1 MLCCLLYTSGL
12 DMPETFEEFKEVMRA
27 FTEDDPDG
35 NGADDTYGFVSSYQG
50 PYNREWNGLEFLAV
64 AMGAP
69 NEWRYEN
76 GEMVPDFATDQWL
89 TMLTYIKDMYDSGY
103 MNKDF
108 AEITANDRTSAFEMC
123 IRDSRPDTDV

>member
-1 MLCCLLYTSGL
+1 
-12 DMPETFEEFKEVMRA
+12 MRA

-35 NGADDTYGFVSSYQG
+35 NGVDDTYGFVSSYQG

-108 AEITANDRTSAFEMC
+108 AEITANDRTSAFDQGKC
-123 IRDSRPDTDV
+123 GVIFCTTDDISTRSANLT